1 VRKQNLHGDRRKGSV
16 LMNDTIRA
24 IELSTASDELKDH
37 LITHLLR
44 IRKHLIVMRTF
55 SQWSN
60 HAS

>member
-1 VRKQNLHGDRRKGSV
+1 
-16 LMNDTIRA
+16 MNDTIRA